1 MPKLKKL
8 KTEEAGS
15 LSKYELQK
23 LQRLY
28 TQGAAAYG
36 SVRNLAR
43 ASRLPVSKVRQFLH
57 SKDSYTKFTLAARKV
72 KRMRAF
78 ARFRIEIWCMDLAY
92 VDKLAKENNGV
103 KYLLVRQ
110 DLFGRTVNAKGMKTK
125 DSQETVKAFSSLI
138 TKMNRPK
145 KIWVDKGTEFA
156 GAFKKFCAAE
166 GIQVYSTMSETKA
179 AFAER
184 TIRSLKNILYRYME
198 DLGYKYIHKLPQ
210 FITTLN
216 SRRNSSIDMRPN
228 TVKNCDFMSI
238 LYSKPLREFKKPIF
252 KIGDRLRISKYDL
265 PFRKGYK
272 PQFTREV
279 FEIVGI
285 ATRKPPTYTIKDEQD
300 EINHGKFYQKELI
313 KVI

>member
-1 MPKLKKL
+1 MPKLKI
-8 KTEEAGS
+8 EEAGS
-15 LSKYELQK
+15 LSKYERQK
-23 LQRLY
+23 LQTLY

-36 SVRNLAR
+36 SVCNLAK

-57 SKDSYTKFTLAARKV
+57 SKASYTKFTLATWKL

-78 ARFRIEIWCMDLAY
+78 ARVKIEIWCMDLAY
-92 VDKLAKENNGV
+92 VDELEKENNGV
-103 KYLLVRQ
+103 KYSLVRQ
-110 DLFGRTVNAKGMKTK
+110 DLFHRTVNAKGMKTK
-125 DSQETVKAFSSLI
+125 DSQKTVKAFSSMT
-138 TKMNRPK
+138 TKRNQPK
-145 KIWVDKGTEFA
+145 NIWNDKGTDFA
-156 GAFKKFCAAE
+156 GAFKKFCPAE

-198 DLGYKYIHKLPQ
+198 DFGYKYIHKLPQ

-216 SRRNSSIDMRPN
+216 SRRNISIDMRPN
-228 TVKNCDFMSI
+228 TVNNCDFMSI

-252 KIGDRLRISKYDL
+252 KVGDRVRISKYDL
-265 PFRKGYK
+265 PFRKRYK

-279 FEIVGI
+279 FEIVAI
-285 ATRKPPTYTIKDEQD
+285 STRKPPTYTIKDEQI
-300 EINHGKFYQKELI
+300 EVIQGKFSLKELI

>member
-1 MPKLKKL
+1 MNDRSCKDCNTL
-8 KTEEAGS
+8 
-15 LSKYELQK
+15 
-23 LQRLY
+23 
-28 TQGAAAYG
+28 GAAAYA
-36 SVRNLAR
+36 SVGNLAK

-57 SKDSYTKFTLAARKV
+57 SKDFYTKFNLAARKF
-72 KRMRAF
+72 KRIKAF
-78 ARFRIEIWCMDLAY
+78 ARFRNEIWCMDLAY

-103 KYLLVRQ
+103 KYLQVRQ
-110 DLFGRTVNAKGMKTK
+110 DLFDRTLNAKGMKTK
-125 DSQETVKAFSSLI
+125 DSQETVKAFSSMI
-138 TKMNRPK
+138 TKRNRPK
-145 KIWVDKGTEFA
+145 KIWVDKGTEFT

-179 AFAER
+179 PFAER

-198 DLGYKYIHKLPQ
+198 EFGYKYIHKLPQ
-210 FITTLN
+210 FISTLN

-238 LYSKPLREFKKPIF
+238 LYSKPLRDFKKPIF
-252 KIGDRLRISKYDL
+252 KIGDRVRISKYDL

-300 EINHGKFYQKELI
+300 EIIQGKFYQKELI